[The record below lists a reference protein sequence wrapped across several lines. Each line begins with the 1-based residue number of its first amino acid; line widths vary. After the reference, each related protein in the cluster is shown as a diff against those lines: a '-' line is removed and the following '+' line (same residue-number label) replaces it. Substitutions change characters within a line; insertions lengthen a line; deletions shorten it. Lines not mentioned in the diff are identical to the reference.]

1 MNNKKY
7 KETLNKLS
15 NIGRTFDINWKEH
28 YSYFPEVNNLSYEE
42 RQKWQEFAWKIV
54 NGLIGDL
61 SNDFQDIIEAT
72 HDEVIEKV
80 KDAIEATHDEVIEKV
95 KDAID
100 NI

>member
-7 KETLNKLS
+7 KETLGKLT

-28 YSYFPEVNNLSYEE
+28 YSHYPEVNSLSYTE
-42 RQKWQEFAWKIV
+42 RQKWQEFTWKV
-54 NGLIGDL
+54 VKDLMGDL
-61 SNDFQDIIEAT
+61 SNDFQDVIDDTHDNIIER
-72 HDEVIEKV
+72 
-80 KDAIEATHDEVIEKV
+80 V